1 MTDEDRE
8 LVREMMEESKS
19 GPLLMRPVDWIVGKT
34 FWMSEKSFSSFLA
47 IISVL
52 GAAAFI
58 LIGWTAGS
66 LIYLALCG

>member
-8 LVREMMEESKS
+8 FVREMMEESKS

-34 FWMSEKSFSSFLA
+34 FWMSEKSFSAFLS

-52 GAAAFI
+52 GAAAFV
-58 LIGWTAGS
+58 LIGWAAGN

>member
-1 MTDEDRE
+1 MTEEDRKF
-8 LVREMMEESKS
+8 VREMMEESKS

-52 GAAAFI
+52 GAAAFV
-58 LIGWTAGS
+58 LIGWVAGN
-66 LIYLALCG
+66 LVYLALCG